1 MKRTGWSA
9 AEVLGTQ
16 GKGEDCFLKT
26 KGGRRKLTIV
36 KYDPDASGEK

>member
-1 MKRTGWSA
+1 MKGTGWSA
-9 AEVLGTQ
+9 VEVLGTQ
-16 GKGEDCFLKT
+16 GKEDCFLKT